1 MFPEHSAQCTV
12 HRLHSSL
19 QERRPQLQRDCSLK
33 SLTFCL
39 QQSPPEN
46 RTFTL
51 QQNKIYCYVS
61 AMTVVTRTRHTVA
74 LYVLYCTVP
83 MSDLKG
89 TRDGP
94 FIELRQRRASE
105 VETVVVLVSR

>member
-1 MFPEHSAQCTV
+1 
-12 HRLHSSL
+12 
-19 QERRPQLQRDCSLK
+19 
-33 SLTFCL
+33 
-39 QQSPPEN
+39 
-46 RTFTL
+46 
-51 QQNKIYCYVS
+51 
-61 AMTVVTRTRHTVA
+61 MTVVTRTRHTVA